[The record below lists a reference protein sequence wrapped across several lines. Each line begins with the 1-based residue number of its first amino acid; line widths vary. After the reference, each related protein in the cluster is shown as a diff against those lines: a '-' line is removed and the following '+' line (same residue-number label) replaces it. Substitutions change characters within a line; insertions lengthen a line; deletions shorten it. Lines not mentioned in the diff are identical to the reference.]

1 MNQILNIKPD
11 KEKNDDDINI
21 DENVLPKKKKLFNI
35 QFSLSIIA
43 ILITLSSFLFYIFSL
58 SKKKIFQIYLLIIII
73 FPNFIQKIQILL
85 TKIMLLVMIQ
95 F

>member
-43 ILITLSSFLFYIFSL
+43 ILITLSSFLFYKFSL
-58 SKKKIFQIYLLIIII
+58 SKKE
-73 FPNFIQKIQILL
+73 NFSDLQTLFRKY
-85 TKIMLLVMIQ
+85 KY